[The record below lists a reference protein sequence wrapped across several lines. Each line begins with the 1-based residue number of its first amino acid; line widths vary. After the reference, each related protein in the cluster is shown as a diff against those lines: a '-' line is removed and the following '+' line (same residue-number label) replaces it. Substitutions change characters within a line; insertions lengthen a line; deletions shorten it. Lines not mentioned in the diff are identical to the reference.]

1 MQKLLDGMTLYH
13 GSYCEIS
20 SPDLGKCAPY
30 KDFGKGFYLTSSYEQ
45 AKSFINTALKKAK
58 SQNVIDESQNFG
70 VISTFKYHADS
81 SLQIKTFED
90 ADAQWLHCIVAHRK
104 DKSFP
109 DVIEELEKYD
119 IVVGKIADDATNFTL
134 IAYIA
139 GTYGDVGSKEADD
152 LCISRL
158 LPDRLEGQY
167 CFRTADSLACLE
179 YVGSEAICRS

>member
-1 MQKLLDGMTLYH
+1 MPRLLDGMTLYH

-20 SPDLGKCAPY
+20 SPDLEKCAPY

-58 SQNVIDESQNFG
+58 SQKIIDVNQNYG
-70 VISTFKYHADS
+70 VISTFKYHATHT
-81 SLQIKTFED
+81 LQIKTYDD
-90 ADAQWLHCIVAHRK
+90 ADAEWLHCIVAHRK

-109 DVIEELEKYD
+109 DVVEELKKYD
-119 IVVGKIADDATNFTL
+119 VIVGKIADDATNFTL

-139 GTYGDVGSKEADD
+139 GTYGEVGSNEADE

-167 CFRTADSLACLE
+167 CFRTAESLACLE
-179 YVGSEAICRS
+179 YVGSEEICRN